1 MTAARSSQMWTWC
14 NSLHGTA
21 TSPTYSST
29 SRWVGNKYLC
39 STWLEFNP
47 EVPEKC
53 KVHTLA
59 LESLA
64 VHTF

>member
-1 MTAARSSQMWTWC
+1 MQFSIWRRAKP
-14 NSLHGTA
+14 NVLVHIK
-21 TSPTYSST
+21 
-29 SRWVGNKYLC
+29 VGGEQVSVFHLAC
-39 STWLEFNP
+39 FNL

-53 KVHTLA
+53 KIHTLA